1 KGEQGLPQGKRKTP
15 KPPKFN
21 FMWIYAIIFAIII
34 GFQLLNNFGSSPV
47 NISKQRLLTEMLQ
60 SGDVAKVQAYKEGEV
75 VRVDVFLE
83 PERLSDSK
91 YKDAPASSFGDN
103 SGPHYAF
110 NVPSFESL
118 EAEME
123 EAQEDVPAGERID
136 RKSTRL
142 NSSHVKISY

>member
-1 KGEQGLPQGKRKTP
+1 MEKQRARKGEQGLPQGKRKTP

-47 NISKQRLLTEMLQ
+47 NISKQRFLTEMLQ

-91 YKDAPASSFGDN
+91 YKDAPARSEEHTSELQSREN
-103 SGPHYAF
+103 L
-110 NVPSFESL
+110 VCRLLL
-118 EAEME
+118 E
-123 EAQEDVPAGERID
+123 
-136 RKSTRL
+136 K
-142 NSSHVKISY
+142 K